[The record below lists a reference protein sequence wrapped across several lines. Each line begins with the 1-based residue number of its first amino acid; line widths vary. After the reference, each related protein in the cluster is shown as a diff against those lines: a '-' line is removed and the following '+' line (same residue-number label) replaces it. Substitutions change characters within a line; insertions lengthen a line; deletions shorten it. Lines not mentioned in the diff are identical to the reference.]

1 MPPGPLAWIDQ
12 SMPLGEKKRNFR
24 KSPFFRQINGWKKA
38 SLILFELSVKIIKDK
53 EQVFLISEP
62 QFFQIGKSI
71 TGTVKTSVE
80 ILLIPNWNVDPA
92 KK

>member
-1 MPPGPLAWIDQ
+1 M
-12 SMPLGEKKRNFR
+12 
-24 KSPFFRQINGWKKA
+24 KKA

-53 EQVFLISEP
+53 EQVFLIPEP